1 MTELVRC
8 IGVSSETR
16 ALPLAALTDPE
27 QLLVWAMRSWAFAHQ
42 ASRSV
47 ERDLIRACG
56 REDGENAALAV
67 RSVLVMCALYGRRP
81 LRVAPP
87 GWPGVTMD
95 ELRLLQLFASA
106 QREVACAMRA
116 HLTWLLQ
123 PDHATRPERAVAFA
137 AETLAAHGL
146 RLPWRRAAAPARD
159 MAAGEGVD
167 DATKA
172 RSSSFWISIDGPHTP
187 ARGVAELSAH
197 RPAVRLCVDR

>member
-1 MTELVRC
+1 MTEPVRC
-8 IGVSSETR
+8 IGAPSENRT
-16 ALPLAALTDPE
+16 LPLAALTDSE

-47 ERDLIRACG
+47 ERDLVRACG
-56 REDGENAALAV
+56 REDGEKLALAV

-106 QREVACAMRA
+106 QREADCAARA

-123 PDHATRPERAVAFA
+123 PDHASRPERAVAFA

-146 RLPWRRAAAPARD
+146 CLPWRGAAAPASD
-159 MAAGEGVD
+159 MAACEGVEG
-167 DATKA
+167 ASRA
-172 RSSSFWISIDGPHTP
+172 RGSSSWAAIDRLPAA